1 LPYNVNP
8 LTGEVVADPRLL
20 DHRPLAVKIIS
31 SNRHDPFGY
40 SWRWTIIRPATAV
53 PRRRPAMRIYDITL
67 GISPALPVWPGN
79 PGVELERT
87 DKIEA
92 GANANVS
99 RLALGVHT
107 GTHVDAPVHF
117 IQGAAGVESLP
128 LDVLIGRAFVL
139 HLRRAAQITA
149 DALARAKM
157 PARTRRLLIRT
168 RNSDFWSKAAGEFH
182 TDFAGVTADG
192 AEWLVERRI
201 ELIGVDYLSVA
212 PWKQSRPTHEVLL
225 KAGVVVV
232 EGLNLGGIKAGAYDL
247 ICLPLK
253 LVGSD
258 GAPARAV
265 LVER

>member
-1 LPYNVNP
+1 
-8 LTGEVVADPRLL
+8 
-20 DHRPLAVKIIS
+20 
-31 SNRHDPFGY
+31 
-40 SWRWTIIRPATAV
+40 
-53 PRRRPAMRIYDITL
+53 MRIHDVTL

-87 DKIEA
+87 SKIEA

-117 IQGAAGVESLP
+117 VQGASGVESLP

-139 HLRRAAQITA
+139 HLPRVAQVTA
-149 DALARAKM
+149 DALARARL
-157 PARTRRLLIRT
+157 PARTRRLLVKT
-168 RNSDFWSKAAGEFH
+168 RNSAYWGKGSGEFQ

-192 AEWLVERRI
+192 AEWLVENRV

-212 PWKQSRPTHEVLL
+212 PWKQSRPTHEILL
-225 KAGVVVV
+225 QAGVVVV
-232 EGLNLGGIKAGAYDL
+232 EGLNLARIKPGRYDL

-253 LVGSD
+253 LIGSD